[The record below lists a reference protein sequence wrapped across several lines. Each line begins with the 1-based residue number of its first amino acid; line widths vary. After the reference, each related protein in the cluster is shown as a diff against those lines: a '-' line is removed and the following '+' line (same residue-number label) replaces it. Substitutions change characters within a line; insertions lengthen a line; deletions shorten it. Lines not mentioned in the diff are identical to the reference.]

1 MAPPYRGHLTAYAGI
16 ASMMMNI
23 LLVAAGNTPVCSDK
37 RRIIRAIFLSA
48 LPALHARLAV
58 LTATANESKARNN
71 DAMVYRCC

>member
-16 ASMMMNI
+16 ASMMT
-23 LLVAAGNTPVCSDK
+23 VRVSGSAGNTPVCSDK

-58 LTATANESKARNN
+58 LTSTANESKARNN